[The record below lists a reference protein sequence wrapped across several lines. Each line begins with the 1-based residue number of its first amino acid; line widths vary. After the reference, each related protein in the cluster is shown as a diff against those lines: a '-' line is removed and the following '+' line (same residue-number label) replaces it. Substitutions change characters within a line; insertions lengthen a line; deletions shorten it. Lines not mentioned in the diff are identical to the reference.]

1 MDTRP
6 TDTFWLRTLVA
17 GFIALASG
25 CIHTEGVVIPP
36 PPDGAVPTELNPVV
50 LPRYVIAPP
59 DILYVQVLQ
68 APYTANLPAKGDPNL
83 EDNKQKTEG
92 ATAPSTAAPKTEG
105 GAGGATGPPTPTPK
119 PEGAPGGWSPLDQVY
134 GRNYFSDP
142 MTPAPIDGQHVVQ
155 MDGTIDL
162 GIYGSVQVAGLTTD
176 QARERVR
183 AFIMQVTN
191 RNARTLQVRVSVL
204 AFNSK
209 QYYVITDG
217 AGYGEQIAAF
227 PITGSETVLD
237 AMARIGGLPQVSSK
251 RDIWVARRSP
261 HGGPEQILPVCWED
275 VTQRGITR
283 TNYQVLPG
291 DRIYVKAQK
300 LITFDN
306 TLAKILQPVERV
318 LGVILLGSETVNSIN
333 NRTTGGTNP

>member
-6 TDTFWLRTLVA
+6 TYRRWHCTLLA
-17 GFIALASG
+17 GFIALAGG
-25 CIHTEGVVIPP
+25 CLHTEGVVIPP
-36 PPDGAVPTELNPVV
+36 PPDGAVPTELNPVI

-68 APYTANLPAKGDPNL
+68 APYTFKLPRAKEP
-83 EDNKQKTEG
+83 EAKPEVKKE
-92 ATAPSTAAPKTEG
+92 
-105 GAGGATGPPTPTPK
+105 GAGGTPAPDTKKEADTGTAEPPID
-119 PEGAPGGWSPLDQVY
+119 ARS
-134 GRNYFSDP
+134 YFSNP
-142 MTPAPIDGQHVVQ
+142 LTPAPIDGQHVVQ

-162 GIYGSVQVAGLTTD
+162 GIYGSVSVAGLTTD

-183 AFIMQVTN
+183 AFLLQLTD
-191 RNARTLQVRVSVL
+191 RKPDQLQVRVSVL

-217 AGYGEQIAAF
+217 AGYGEQVAAF

-237 AMARIGGLPQVSSK
+237 AMARIGGLPQVASK

-261 HGGPEQILPVCWED
+261 NYSQDQILPVCWED
-275 VTQRGITR
+275 ITQRGITR

-300 LITFDN
+300 LISFDN
-306 TLAKILQPVERV
+306 ALAKVLQPIERM
-318 LGVILLGSETVNSIN
+318 LGVTLLGSETVNSIK
-333 NRTTGGTNP
+333 NRTGTGTTTP

>member
-1 MDTRP
+1 MDIRP
-6 TDTFWLRTLVA
+6 TDPRWLRMLLAGLLV
-17 GFIALASG
+17 LASG
-25 CIHTEGVVIPP
+25 CVHTEGVVVAP

-68 APYTANLPAKGDPNL
+68 APYSHYLPAKGAPEAKADG
-83 EDNKQKTEG
+83 KKEG
-92 ATAPSTAAPKTEG
+92 PAGTAPTEPKKEADTGGYAPI
-105 GAGGATGPPTPTPK
+105 
-119 PEGAPGGWSPLDQVY
+119 DQIY

-142 MTPAPIDGQHVVQ
+142 LTPAPIDGQHVVQ

-183 AFIMQVTN
+183 EFIMQVTK
-191 RNARTLQVRVSVL
+191 RNASALQVRVSVL

-251 RDIWVARRSP
+251 RDIWIARRSP
-261 HGGPEQILPVCWED
+261 TACPDQILPVCWED
-275 VTQRGITR
+275 ITQRGITR

-300 LITFDN
+300 IISFDN
-306 TLAKILQPVERV
+306 ALAKLLQPIERI
-318 LGVILLGSETVNSIN
+318 LGIVLLGSETVNSIN
-333 NRTTGGTNP
+333 NRTGTTTP

>member
-6 TDTFWLRTLVA
+6 TTSRWHGILLA
-17 GFIALASG
+17 GVIALAGG
-25 CIHTEGVVIPP
+25 CYHTQGVIVPP
-36 PPDGAVPTELNPVV
+36 PPDGSVPTELNQVI
-50 LPRYVIAPP
+50 LPRYIIAPP

-68 APYTANLPAKGDPNL
+68 APYTFKMPLKG
-83 EDNKQKTEG
+83 E
-92 ATAPSTAAPKTEG
+92 
-105 GAGGATGPPTPTPK
+105 
-119 PEGAPGGWSPLDQVY
+119 PEGKAEPKAEGKKEGPAGPLAPDAKKEADVGGPNAPIDPRGYYS
-134 GRNYFSDP
+134 FP

-183 AFIMQVTN
+183 AFLLQLTD
-191 RNARTLQVRVSVL
+191 RKSDQLQVRVSVL

-217 AGYGEQIAAF
+217 AGYGEQVAAF

-237 AMARIGGLPQVSSK
+237 AMARIGGLPQVASK

-261 HGGPEQILPVCWED
+261 NGGPDQILPVCWEE
-275 VTQRGITR
+275 VTQQGITR

-291 DRIYVKAQK
+291 DRIYVRAQK
-300 LITFDN
+300 LISFDN
-306 TLAKILQPVERV
+306 ALAKFLQPIERV
-318 LGVILLGSETVNSIN
+318 FGVILLSSEAVNSIK
-333 NRTTGGTNP
+333 NRTTNGTTTP

>member
-6 TDTFWLRTLVA
+6 TFTRWQRTLLA
-17 GFIALASG
+17 GFIALAGG
-25 CIHTEGVVIPP
+25 CFHTEGVIIPP
-36 PPDGAVPTELNPVV
+36 PPDGAVPTELNPVI

-68 APYTANLPAKGDPNL
+68 APYTFNLPRKY
-83 EDNKQKTEG
+83 EDEKPADK
-92 ATAPSTAAPKTEG
+92 
-105 GAGGATGPPTPTPK
+105 PPDK
-119 PEGAPGGWSPLDQVY
+119 PIEGAPPKKPEDKPADKPYDPVLE
-134 GRNYFSDP
+134 GRLYFSNP
-142 MTPAPIDGQHVVQ
+142 LSPAPIDGQHVVQ

-183 AFIMQVTN
+183 AFLLQLTN
-191 RNARTLQVRVSVL
+191 RKPDQLQVRVSVL

-217 AGYGEQIAAF
+217 AGYGEQIAPF

-237 AMARIGGLPQVSSK
+237 AIARIGGLPQVASK

-261 HGGPEQILPVCWED
+261 NGGPEQILPVCWED
-275 VTQRGITR
+275 ITKRGITR

-291 DRIYVKAQK
+291 DRIYVNSQK
-300 LITFDN
+300 LISFDN
-306 TLAKILQPVERV
+306 ALAKILQPIERL
-318 LGVILLGSETVNSIN
+318 LGITLLGSETVNSIK
-333 NRTTGGTNP
+333 NRTGTATGG